1 MVIGRRGIFVLEKF
15 GEDTFRE
22 CSWEVILNLFTHNYM
37 NVYIHLREQKLAT

>member
-22 CSWEVILNLFTHNYM
+22 CSEVILNLFTHNYM